1 MGNAMTSLLNKLVRK
16 DDVVIGVEG
25 VDDVVK
31 DVFENFEE
39 RN

>member
-1 MGNAMTSLLNKLVRK
+1 MGNAITSFLNKLVRK
-16 DDVVIGVEG
+16 DDVVIRDEG